1 MALLKLA
8 APVSRPSSPVPRPA
22 APKAVPKPVAKPV
35 AKVAPKAE
43 PPPQPKP
50 EPKVELKAPETPAP
64 AKKSPVDELKA
75 VLQKLQSTKSAR
87 LIVPVAVAALG
98 LVMLG
103 FVASRPVPQAVEVTQ
118 VTLEEG
124 ESRMVTITFEPGVSP
139 LELKTGAPETVEI
152 SLFHR
157 QKEEGLLHV
166 LVTGVTAGETTW
178 SVVTDEGRTLSYR
191 TQVRPVPPR
200 SAREADKT
208 AAMRKIEEGDLLMKE
223 LDRELSNPH
232 QAIACY
238 REAATILGGQ
248 PYGKVDPAYQRA
260 ATGLEQAT
268 RAWRAA
274 YARAEG
280 EFQLAKLNGDTKGVR
295 QALTNLLTIA
305 PEDRSVEFQ
314 KNATLLNYV
323 YGGRRKKAAS
333 TATPKALLDDSSKES
348 E

>member
-1 MALLKLA
+1 VTAPSPKPAAKPAAKVPEPKPEPKPEHKVELK
-8 APVSRPSSPVPRPA
+8 PA
-22 APKAVPKPVAKPV
+22 AP
-35 AKVAPKAE
+35 APA
-43 PPPQPKP
+43 PAPAPKP
-50 EPKVELKAPETPAP
+50 EPKVELKPAAPAPETS
-64 AKKSPVDELKA
+64 AKRSPVDELRA
-75 VLQKLQSTKSAR
+75 MLQKLQSAKSAR
-87 LIVPVAVAALG
+87 LIVPVAVAVLG

-124 ESRMVTITFEPGVSP
+124 ESRMVTIAFEQGVSP

-152 SLFHR
+152 SIFLR

-178 SVVTDEGRTLSYR
+178 SVVTDEGRTLAYR

-200 SAREADKT
+200 STREADKT

-238 REAATILGGQ
+238 REAAAILGGQ

-268 RAWRAA
+268 RAWRSA

-323 YGGRRKKAAS
+323 YGGRRKKATS
-333 TATPKALLDDSSKES
+333 TTPKALLDESSKES